1 MKIGRLAP
9 FADVLLIE
17 PRVFGDARGFFF
29 ESFSSRVLAEHGL
42 ETRFVQ
48 DNHSRSNK
56 GVLRGLHFQRGAMA
70 QGKLVRV
77 SRGAVYDVVVD
88 LRQSSPTFGQA
99 AGHLLSE
106 INHNQLYVPPGYGHG
121 FLVLEDGTDF
131 LYKTTQYY
139 APETEGAV
147 HWNDPALGIQWPLSS
162 LGISEPL
169 VSAKDAQAPTLAQA
183 QSAGLLFD

>member
-9 FADVLLIE
+9 FNDVLLIE

-29 ESFSSRVLAEHGL
+29 ESFSTRVLAEHGL
-42 ETRFVQ
+42 HAVFVQ
-48 DNHSRSNK
+48 DNHSRSGK
-56 GVLRGLHFQRGAMA
+56 GVLRGLHFQRGDMA

-77 SRGAVYDVVVD
+77 ARGAVYDVVVD
-88 LRQSSPTFGQA
+88 LRQSSPTFSQA

-131 LYKTTQYY
+131 LYKTTQFY
-139 APETEGAV
+139 APESEAAV
-147 HWNDPALGIQWPLSS
+147 HWNDPALKIQWPLAA
-162 LGISEPL
+162 LGLDTPL
-169 VSAKDAQAPTLAQA
+169 VSSKDAEAPSLAQA
-183 QSAGLLFD
+183 QARGLLFD

>member
-1 MKIGRLAP
+1 MKVRRLAP

-29 ESFSSRVLAEHGL
+29 ESFSARVLAEHGL
-42 ETRFVQ
+42 DTAFVQ

-56 GVLRGLHFQRGAMA
+56 GVLRGLHFQRGAAA

-88 LRQSSPTFGQA
+88 LRQSSPTYGQS

-131 LYKTTQYY
+131 LYKTTQFY
-139 APETEGAV
+139 APESEAAV
-147 HWNDPALGIQWPLSS
+147 HWNDPALRIQWPLAA
-162 LGISEPL
+162 LGLTEPL
-169 VSAKDAQAPTLAQA
+169 VSAKDAQALSLSQA
-183 QSAGLLFD
+183 QQAGLLFD

>member
-1 MKIGRLAP
+1 MKVGRLAP

-29 ESFSSRVLAEHGL
+29 ESFSARVLAEHGL
-42 ETRFVQ
+42 DTAFVQ

-56 GVLRGLHFQRGAMA
+56 GVLRGLHFQRGAAA

-88 LRQSSPTFGQA
+88 LRQSSPTFGQS

-131 LYKTTQYY
+131 LYKTTQFY
-139 APETEGAV
+139 APESEAAV
-147 HWNDPALGIQWPLSS
+147 HWNDPALRIQWPLAA
-162 LGISEPL
+162 LGLTEPL
-169 VSAKDAQAPTLAQA
+169 VSAKDAQALSLSQA
-183 QSAGLLFD
+183 QQAGLLFD